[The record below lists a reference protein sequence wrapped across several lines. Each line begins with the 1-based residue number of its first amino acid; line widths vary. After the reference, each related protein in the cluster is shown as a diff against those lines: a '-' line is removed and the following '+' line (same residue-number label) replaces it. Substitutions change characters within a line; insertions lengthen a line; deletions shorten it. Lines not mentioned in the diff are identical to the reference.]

1 MGEWNGD
8 EMGFPTP
15 ASSMSWRV
23 AVITAIHSKM
33 LSWLGRK
40 FPNGFT
46 WVLLLSCAGSQREE
60 SRPWQGHAEGSLT
73 KRKDVMGF
81 RGSPWNFLSIHPPR
95 PESACFTVLCFP
107 PTLLSLTGDC
117 PPTTFFW
124 KKLELLDNKSPGHN
138 TSVSIQKPLWWLSSL
153 PAGLVQLCMWLFEA
167 SWLQEAQEA

>member
-1 MGEWNGD
+1 MPIS
-8 EMGFPTP
+8 FL
-15 ASSMSWRV
+15 SLS
-23 AVITAIHSKM
+23 HSVVF
-33 LSWLGRK
+33 LYFFALI
-40 FPNGFT
+40 
-46 WVLLLSCAGSQREE
+46 AEE
-60 SRPWQGHAEGSLT
+60 SFLICLPGASVRNPTCDKVMRKEVWQNARMWS
-73 KRKDVMGF
+73 GF

-107 PTLLSLTGDC
+107 PTLLSLTGGC

-167 SWLQEAQEA
+167 SRLREAQEA